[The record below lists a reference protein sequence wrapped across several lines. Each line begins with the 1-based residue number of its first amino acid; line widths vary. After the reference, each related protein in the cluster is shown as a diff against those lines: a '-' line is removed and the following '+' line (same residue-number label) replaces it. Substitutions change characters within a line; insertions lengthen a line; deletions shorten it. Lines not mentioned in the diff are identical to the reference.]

1 MVRRTHYVDWSHRIY
16 KVIDMQAYKTYVT
29 VEPSRQIVLK
39 DLPFAPGSQVEIVVI
54 EAAPE
59 SEQILQ
65 QWQES
70 NTRIRALAIVEN
82 ITEEEIQA
90 EIDACRSTGCRSL

>member
-1 MVRRTHYVDWSHRIY
+1 
-16 KVIDMQAYKTYVT
+16 VIDMQAYKTYVT
-29 VEPSRQIVLK
+29 IEPSRQIVLK

-70 NTRIRALAIVEN
+70 NTRIRALATVEN

-90 EIDACRSTGCRSL
+90 EIDACRSTG